1 MDGLTG
7 LVALLVAFHVV
18 VFALAPLF
26 VDHRRRTFRR
36 RFHVP
41 MRPLAI
47 TWTAAL
53 LACVLLAAVGDLPL
67 EASMGRREVRAVG
80 LVGTLLVGGTTVG
93 CAAIVGGV
101 LVGRRVHR
109 LRTGKCE
116 PPGEIVAT
124 GRAVPTADGE
134 PEPSP
139 VFERPAVCWAW
150 TLEANDR
157 FGGDSGW
164 TMARSGSGGVPFRIK
179 RDAEYSDVMV
189 DPDSAHVDIERSD
202 STIQP
207 PDDPAPG
214 RLERLADTDV
224 GGTDHRYS
232 EGVVASGDTVTIV
245 GDVDADGR
253 MIDDGSLA
261 THVTAGEQAAVIRR
275 LGRRAL
281 AYLVVGSVCLLV
293 SIPKYLTWLQLR

>member
-47 TWTAAL
+47 TWTTAL

-80 LVGTLLVGGTTVG
+80 LVGMLLVGGTSVG
-93 CAAIVGGV
+93 CAAIVGGL
-101 LVGRRVHR
+101 LVGRRVYR
-109 LRTGKCE
+109 LRTGERE

-134 PEPSP
+134 AEPSP

-164 TMARSGSGGVPFRIK
+164 TIARSGSGGVPFRVE
-179 RDAEYSDVMV
+179 RGAEYSDVTV
-189 DPDSAHVDIERSD
+189 DPNSAYVDIPRPD

-214 RLERLADTDV
+214 RLERLADTDI

-232 EGVVASGDTVTIV
+232 EGTVASGDTVTVV
-245 GDVDADGR
+245 GEVDAGGR
-253 MIDDGSLA
+253 VIDDGSLA
-261 THVTAGEQAAVIRR
+261 THVTAGERAAVIRR

-281 AYLVVGSVCLLV
+281 GYLAIGSVCLLV
-293 SIPKYLTWLQLR
+293 SIPRYLTWLQLR

>member
-7 LVALLVAFHVV
+7 LIALLVVFHVV
-18 VFALAPLF
+18 MFALALLF
-26 VDHRRRTFRR
+26 TDHRRRAFRR

-47 TWTAAL
+47 TWTAAFVV
-53 LACVLLAAVGDLPL
+53 CVLLAAVGDLPI

-80 LVGTLLVGGTTVG
+80 LVGMLLIGGTTVG
-93 CAAIVGGV
+93 CAAIVGGL

-124 GRAVPTADGE
+124 GRAVPIADGE
-134 PEPSP
+134 SESSP
-139 VFERPAVCWAW
+139 VFERPAVCWTW
-150 TLEANDR
+150 MLEANDR

-164 TMARSGSGGVPFRIK
+164 TMARSGSGGVPFRVE
-179 RDAEYSDVMV
+179 RDAEYSDVTV
-189 DPDSAHVDIERSD
+189 DPDSAYVDIPQSD
-202 STIQP
+202 SIIRS

-232 EGVVASGDTVTIV
+232 EGTVTPGDTVTVV
-245 GDVDADGR
+245 GEVDGDGR
-253 MIDDGSLA
+253 VIDDGSLA
-261 THVTAGEQAAVIRR
+261 THVTAGKRTTVIRR
-275 LGRRAL
+275 LGGRAL
-281 AYLVVGSVCLLV
+281 GYFVVGSVCLLV
-293 SIPKYLTWLQLR
+293 SVPGYLSWLQLR